1 MNKIVHLCDILHNI
15 IHSLTNKLNLLPIL
29 HVRRSNG
36 AGWRHQRTHNIL
48 HTFFDNLDSRDRVMS
63 QSVGLGRPTGVAWI
77 LLKANTGGGESELEN
92 RLLLVEDEAPL
103 RRSLEKFLERAG
115 YAFDSC
121 ATAREALT
129 LAQKR
134 DYSIALVEY
143 HLPDAN
149 GASLLEKLQLAIPG
163 IMAIM
168 ISEYDFQAVASDL
181 VHSNVRCYLKKPF
194 DLAEFEAA
202 LENGSRLEK
211 ADWVQESVLEGMPAS
226 VLK

>member
-1 MNKIVHLCDILHNI
+1 M
-15 IHSLTNKLNLLPIL
+15 
-29 HVRRSNG
+29 
-36 AGWRHQRTHNIL
+36 
-48 HTFFDNLDSRDRVMS
+48 FFDHRDNRDRVMS
-63 QSVGLGRPTGVAWI
+63 LRVGFGRPASLARI
-77 LLKANTGGGESELEN
+77 LLRMPGGGGESELEN

-134 DYSIALVEY
+134 NYSIALVEY

-149 GASLLEKLQLAIPG
+149 GASLLEKLRRASPG
-163 IMAIM
+163 IMTIM

-181 VHSNVRCYLKKPF
+181 VHTNVRCYLKKPF

-202 LENGSRLEK
+202 LENGSRAEK
-211 ADWVQESVLEGMPAS
+211 ADWVQESGLEGMPAS